1 LRKRTAAVRSEV
13 GVKAVARS
21 EVEVEAVACS
31 EAGIET
37 IGGGG
42 TMVSRAIEE
51 RERAQ
56 G

>member
-1 LRKRTAAVRSEV
+1 LRKRTAAVSFEV
-13 GVKAVARS
+13 R
-21 EVEVEAVACS
+21 VEAVACS

-51 RERAQ
+51 
-56 G
+56 

>member
-1 LRKRTAAVRSEV
+1 LRKRTAAVRFEV

-51 RERAQ
+51 
-56 G
+56 